1 MVVYKRQTMTIN
13 PKVFERLFFPLN
25 KEVYGLI
32 QKVLDEIGENWRNF
46 NISIRYNQP
55 DLNIEKL
62 QFSVDFNISLGYIRK
77 PSDFPNGNLLS
88 LAFNQ
93 GNMINSF
100 HIPLEYLLGNNNVV
114 LHAESHYI
122 YSYTLNIDKST
133 KIDSINNDVKI
144 IEDIYPYLY
153 IGITKKSWQNRNS
166 SHSRNIKEKPGR
178 LIYKAL
184 NGEFGEIKE
193 KRLFIEKAGLTE
205 KEALDLEEKEV
216 NERSYN
222 LLFQNG
228 LNMIPGGDA
237 GRRLFEN
244 KKAS

>member
-1 MVVYKRQTMTIN
+1 MIFE

-32 QKVLDEIGENWRNF
+32 QKVLDEIGENQKNF
-46 NISIRYNQP
+46 NISIKYNQP
-55 DLNIEKL
+55 DLDIEKL
-62 QFSVDFNISLGYIRK
+62 QFSVDFDISLGYIK
-77 PSDFPNGNLLS
+77 KSSDFSNGNLLS

-93 GNMINSF
+93 GNVVNSF
-100 HIPLEYLLGNNNVV
+100 YIPLEYLLGSNNDVV
-114 LHAESHYI
+114 LHAESNYI
-122 YSYTLNIDKST
+122 YSYTIYTDKRT
-133 KIDSINNDVKI
+133 KVDSINNDVKI
-144 IEDIYPYLY
+144 KEDINPYLY
-153 IGITKKSWQNRNS
+153 IGITKKSWQSRNS

-222 LLFQNG
+222 LLFPNG

-237 GRRLFEN
+237 GRKLFEN

>member
-1 MVVYKRQTMTIN
+1 MTLE

-25 KEVYGLI
+25 KEVYELI
-32 QKVLDEIGENWRNF
+32 QKVLDEMGENQKNY

-62 QFSVDFNISLGYIRK
+62 QFSVDCDISLGYIKK

-114 LHAESHYI
+114 LHSESHYI
-122 YSYTLNIDKST
+122 YSYTIYIDKST
-133 KIDSINNDVKI
+133 KVDSINNDVKVPQ
-144 IEDIYPYLY
+144 DINPYLY
-153 IGITKKSWQNRNS
+153 IGITKKSWQSRNS
-166 SHSRNIKEKPGR
+166 SHCQNMINNPNR
-178 LIYKAL
+178 LISKAL
-184 NGEFGEIKE
+184 NGDFGEIKE
-193 KRLFIEKAGLTE
+193 KKLFIEKTVLTE
-205 KEALDLEEKEV
+205 FEALSLEEKEV
-216 NERSYN
+216 NERSLN
-222 LLFQNG
+222 LLFTNG

-237 GRRLFEN
+237 GRKLFEN